1 MLQQAR
7 LHRIQAL
14 LSTLKQVSTEQI
26 MKELAVSRETV
37 RRDIIELEAKHLVK
51 RVHGGIVSLDFPYQE
66 PPLQVR
72 QSARAKEKQ
81 AIARRCIQLL
91 RSGQTLFIDS
101 GSTTA
106 KLAEELRSMSGLT
119 IITNSLQV
127 AFNLNQEDEQV
138 SLKNEI
144 ILLGGSIQANAKETR
159 GEATINAIDRY
170 RADIALLSPVGIN
183 EEGASSYHSWESAI
197 AEAMIRQSRQH
208 IMLADHSKI
217 GLVSRFV
224 YAKPE
229 QMNSII
235 TDHQA
240 ARHESLSMLEK
251 TGTEIILA

>member
-26 MKELAVSRETV
+26 MRELAVSRETV
-37 RRDIIELEAKHLVK
+37 RRDIIELEARHLVK

-72 QSARAKEKQ
+72 ESARAKEKQ
-81 AIARRCIQLL
+81 AIARCCIQLL
-91 RSGQTLFIDS
+91 QPGQTLFIDS

-127 AFNLNQEDEQV
+127 AFTLSQEDEQV

-144 ILLGGSIQANAKETR
+144 ILLGGAIQANAKETR
-159 GEATINAIDRY
+159 GEETINAIDRY

-217 GLVSRFV
+217 GLVSRFI
-224 YAKPE
+224 YAKPTLIHT
-229 QMNSII
+229 II
-235 TDHQA
+235 TNHQA
-240 ARHESLSMLEK
+240 SSNESLTTLSK
-251 TGTEIILA
+251 KGTDVIIA